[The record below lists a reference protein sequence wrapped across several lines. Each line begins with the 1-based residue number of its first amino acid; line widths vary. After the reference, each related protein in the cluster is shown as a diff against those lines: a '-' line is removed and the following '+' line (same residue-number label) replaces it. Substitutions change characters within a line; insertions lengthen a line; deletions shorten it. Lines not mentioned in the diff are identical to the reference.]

1 VQQSPECKAFVLA
14 KQTVIDA
21 STVQAPL
28 QCVTMDGT
36 AHLFKKQRLWLNPT
50 FSTQQQYTHHPLSH
64 SGTEDEFMDAEND
77 NVSLTD
83 NNASLSR
90 SITSDNFVA
99 TNESFVYEDFVE
111 NNDFADTN
119 EVPVESDYA
128 CFTINQ
134 QCITSL
140 MYLLDSMECPDY
152 AFQEIM
158 EWARKSYEAGFDF
171 NPKCKTCLGN
181 LTWMYNALHNA
192 EQMLPHL
199 EPVELPD
206 PLPNVTTMNVICYDF
221 VPQVLS
227 ILQDKKMMSANNL
240 VLDPPNSPPFGNVQA
255 T

>member
-1 VQQSPECKAFVLA
+1 VQQSPACKAFVLA

-21 STVQAPL
+21 STIQAAPL
-28 QCVTMDGT
+28 QSVTMDGT
-36 AHLFKKQRLWLNPT
+36 AHLFKKQRLRLNPT
-50 FSTQQQYTHHPLSH
+50 FSTQQQYTDHPLSH
-64 SGTEDEFMDAEND
+64 SGIEDEFMDAEND

-83 NNASLSR
+83 DNASQSG
-90 SITSDNFVA
+90 SITSDNFIGA
-99 TNESFVYEDFVE
+99 DESFVYEDFVE
-111 NNDFADTN
+111 NNDFADTT

-158 EWARKSYEAGFDF
+158 EWARKCYEAGFDF
-171 NPKCKTCLGN
+171 NPKCKTRLGN

-221 VPQVLS
+221 VCASGSFNFAGQKNDVC
-227 ILQDKKMMSANNL
+227 
-240 VLDPPNSPPFGNVQA
+240 
-255 T
+255 